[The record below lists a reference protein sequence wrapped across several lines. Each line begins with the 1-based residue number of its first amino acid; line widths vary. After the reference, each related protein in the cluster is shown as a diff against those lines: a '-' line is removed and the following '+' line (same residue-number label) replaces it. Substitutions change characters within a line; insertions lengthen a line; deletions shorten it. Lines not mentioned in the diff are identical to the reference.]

1 MGMQVKNL
9 DEARESFAVLDTA
22 SALQTA
28 VMDLGPG
35 EASGAKTNEHAG
47 SEQVLFVVSGEL
59 RAEIGAETRTMRRGD
74 SVIVPKGVAH
84 KFTNTGTSTARTF
97 NVYSPPAY

>member
-1 MGMQVKNL
+1 MQVKNL
-9 DEARESFAVLDTA
+9 DDASESFSVLDTA
-22 SALQTA
+22 ASLQTA
-28 VMDLGPG
+28 VMDLAPG
-35 EASGAKTNEHAG
+35 EASGPKTNEHAG

-59 RAEIGAETRTMRRGD
+59 RAEIGDQTRTMRRGD

-84 KFTNTGTSTARTF
+84 KFTNTGSSPARTF

>member
-1 MGMQVKNL
+1 MDVKNL
-9 DEARESFAVLDTA
+9 DDADDSFTVLDTA

-28 VMDLGPG
+28 VMDLAPG
-35 EASGAKTNEHAG
+35 EASGPKANEHAG

-59 RAEIGAETRTMRRGD
+59 RAEIGKETRTMRAGD

-84 KFTNTGTSTARTF
+84 KFTNTGSSPARTF